1 MISGLD
7 LSKLNTTFVAQLS
20 AMNFTGKQIFESETL
35 LDDAEA
41 AHKLHQTIK
50 GGFSYSGCFLAE
62 ILTF

>member
-41 AHKLHQTIK
+41 AH
-50 GGFSYSGCFLAE
+50 
-62 ILTF
+62 